1 MLVLLKILKNSAF
14 VSKLLD
20 IGIIFILV
28 MVVIGIFILAKRWNK
43 NIGKKALALGPISNS
58 KAQFL
63 KLFDSG

>member
-58 KAQFL
+58 KSSISETF
-63 KLFDSG
+63 